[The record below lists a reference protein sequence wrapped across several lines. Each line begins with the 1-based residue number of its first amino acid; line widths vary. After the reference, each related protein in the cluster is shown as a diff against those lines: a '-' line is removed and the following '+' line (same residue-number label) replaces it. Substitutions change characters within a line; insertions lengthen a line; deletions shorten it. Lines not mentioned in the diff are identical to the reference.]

1 MAHPVTV
8 LVLTPS
14 VCGHYYGEVIAGL
27 SREVAASG
35 GRIVLVQTL
44 DGGTRRDEESELSAF
59 STPVAWSE
67 VDGVVSITTAGSGSY
82 LQRLRDAG
90 KPVVL
95 ASTRMPGFQAP
106 LAVPD
111 NHGGTVA
118 AVEHLIA
125 HGHTRIGFVGN
136 LAQPDVYDRYAAYVQ
151 ALEAHDLVP
160 DPALVFAAPNNDFPG
175 GARAAQDVLSASE
188 RPTALMVGTDRN
200 AIGLMRTLSS
210 AGLAIPGDV
219 AVVGFD
225 NMEEAGFS
233 SPPLTSVNQRF
244 GEVGALAARLVLA
257 QIRGDEVPFTAHV
270 LPTAPLELRG
280 SCGCATDALGTGIG
294 GTGQPLD
301 VAPAMS
307 RDELEHALYTS
318 LLSGHDGT
326 DEAMRAAVVDA
337 VGGAGRLRHRH
348 DITAAEIQSLL
359 TSLHGLTTRP
369 EILRRIA
376 GAVMYFLQHGGPV
389 ASDRH
394 PTGAAT
400 GNLSQVSTALWQ
412 LQAGAFLQQAETT
425 QTALQEQY
433 VVDAAMRDAGGSDPR
448 GLDWLGATDVE
459 AGVLALWQDAPASG
473 RLRIAGSYDPAGL
486 LPDLVGTSTVPQ
498 SFPPNAL
505 VGAPRTRDRSV
516 CIVIPLCTANRDWG
530 LLAVVGDINTT
541 SALETYRHW
550 AAQLCASLEAQE
562 LQDAV
567 RTSEERYALAAR
579 ASNDGLWEWSPRT
592 REVFM
597 SDRCH
602 ALLDLPPGGGDDMR
616 ETLLGLVHP
625 DDLPGIRRVMGG
637 VIRGVAETASIEYRC
652 RSSDG
657 TYRWVLARAL
667 GVRSADGSIDRV
679 VGSLSDIHERH
690 SLEDQLRENALYD
703 ALTGLPNRRMFLSR
717 LNDAVA
723 LWHRSQTPFAV
734 IFLDLDGFKAINDSL
749 GHQIGDRVLTAV
761 GTRIKQELREVD
773 TGARF
778 GGDEFAILLHDT
790 AEDGVLQVAQRVQ
803 RRLAEPI
810 DLDGHVFAIGASLGV
825 ATSAIDYTSA
835 EDVLRDADTAMYG
848 AKETERG
855 TMSFFDSSMHE
866 QVVHDLQLNAELRR
880 ALDEHQ
886 FEMHY
891 QPIVNLVTGRTDRF
905 EALVRWRHP
914 ARGLVLPDQF
924 LPAMMETGSII
935 ELGHWIIGDVCRQ
948 LAAWGPG
955 VANVA
960 LNVSDR
966 EFWHSGLL
974 THLVSSLER
983 HRITADR
990 LTVEITEGVIMRRPD
1005 VALRLMQDMHEAGFE
1020 LHIDDFG
1027 TGYSSLETLHRF
1039 PVDAFKIDR
1048 SFIAGLTTSD
1058 RTEELVRAIITM
1070 GKALGLAVV
1079 AEGVETPE
1087 QLRFLQD
1094 IGCRAAQGFL
1104 FMPAVPAEQA
1114 PGLLARVLGQRST
1127 DPETVPRISRGTVNG
1142 GHGRGDHGQQ
1152 PVSLAGADR

>member
-1 MAHPVTV
+1 
-8 LVLTPS
+8 
-14 VCGHYYGEVIAGL
+14 
-27 SREVAASG
+27 
-35 GRIVLVQTL
+35 
-44 DGGTRRDEESELSAF
+44 
-59 STPVAWSE
+59 
-67 VDGVVSITTAGSGSY
+67 
-82 LQRLRDAG
+82 
-90 KPVVL
+90 
-95 ASTRMPGFQAP
+95 
-106 LAVPD
+106 
-111 NHGGTVA
+111 
-118 AVEHLIA
+118 
-125 HGHTRIGFVGN
+125 
-136 LAQPDVYDRYAAYVQ
+136 
-151 ALEAHDLVP
+151 
-160 DPALVFAAPNNDFPG
+160 
-175 GARAAQDVLSASE
+175 
-188 RPTALMVGTDRN
+188 
-200 AIGLMRTLSS
+200 
-210 AGLAIPGDV
+210 
-219 AVVGFD
+219 
-225 NMEEAGFS
+225 
-233 SPPLTSVNQRF
+233 
-244 GEVGALAARLVLA
+244 
-257 QIRGDEVPFTAHV
+257 
-270 LPTAPLELRG
+270 
-280 SCGCATDALGTGIG
+280 
-294 GTGQPLD
+294 
-301 VAPAMS
+301 
-307 RDELEHALYTS
+307 
-318 LLSGHDGT
+318 
-326 DEAMRAAVVDA
+326 
-337 VGGAGRLRHRH
+337 
-348 DITAAEIQSLL
+348 
-359 TSLHGLTTRP
+359 
-369 EILRRIA
+369 
-376 GAVMYFLQHGGPV
+376 
-389 ASDRH
+389 
-394 PTGAAT
+394 
-400 GNLSQVSTALWQ
+400 
-412 LQAGAFLQQAETT
+412 
-425 QTALQEQY
+425 
-433 VVDAAMRDAGGSDPR
+433 
-448 GLDWLGATDVE
+448 
-459 AGVLALWQDAPASG
+459 
-473 RLRIAGSYDPAGL
+473 
-486 LPDLVGTSTVPQ
+486 
-498 SFPPNAL
+498 
-505 VGAPRTRDRSV
+505 
-516 CIVIPLCTANRDWG
+516 
-530 LLAVVGDINTT
+530 
-541 SALETYRHW
+541 
-550 AAQLCASLEAQE
+550 
-562 LQDAV
+562 
-567 RTSEERYALAAR
+567 
-579 ASNDGLWEWSPRT
+579 
-592 REVFM
+592 
-597 SDRCH
+597 
-602 ALLDLPPGGGDDMR
+602 
-616 ETLLGLVHP
+616 
-625 DDLPGIRRVMGG
+625 
-637 VIRGVAETASIEYRC
+637 
-652 RSSDG
+652 
-657 TYRWVLARAL
+657 
-667 GVRSADGSIDRV
+667 
-679 VGSLSDIHERH
+679 
-690 SLEDQLRENALYD
+690 
-703 ALTGLPNRRMFLSR
+703 MFLGR

-825 ATSAIDYTSA
+825 ATFAIDYTSA

>member
-27 SREVAASG
+27 SREVAGSG

-44 DGGTRRDEESELSAF
+44 DGGSRRDEESELSAF
-59 STPVAWSE
+59 STPLAWSD
-67 VDGVVSITTAGSGSY
+67 VDGVVSITTAVSGSY

-95 ASTRMPGFQAP
+95 ASTRMPDFQAP

-111 NHGGTVA
+111 NHGGTFA

-151 ALEAHDLVP
+151 ALESHDLAP
-160 DPALVFAAPNNDFPG
+160 DPTLVFAAPNNDFPG
-175 GARAAQDVLSASE
+175 GARAAEDVLAASE

-200 AIGLMRTLSS
+200 AIGLMRTLSG
-210 AGLAIPGDV
+210 AGVAIPGDI

-233 SPPLTSVNQRF
+233 SPPLSSVNQRF

-294 GTGQPLD
+294 GTGRSLD
-301 VAPAMS
+301 VSPAML
-307 RDELEHALYTS
+307 RNELEHVLYTS
-318 LLSGHDGT
+318 LLSGHNGT
-326 DEAMRAAVVDA
+326 DEAMRAAVVET
-337 VGGAGRLRHRH
+337 VGQAGRLLHRH

-359 TSLHGLTTRP
+359 ASLHGLTARP
-369 EILRRIA
+369 EVLRRIA
-376 GAVMYFLQHGGPV
+376 GAVMHFLQHGALM
-389 ASDRH
+389 ASERQD
-394 PTGAAT
+394 TDQAIGD
-400 GNLSQVSTALWQ
+400 LSHLSTALWQ
-412 LQAGAFLQQAETT
+412 LQAGAFLQQAEST
-425 QTALQEQY
+425 QTALEEQY
-433 VVDAAMRDAGGSDPR
+433 VVDAAMRDAGGHDPR
-448 GLDWLGATDVE
+448 SLDWLAATHVE
-459 AGVLALWQDAPASG
+459 AGVLALWDDAASPAQ
-473 RLRIAGSYDPAGL
+473 LLIAGSYDPAGL
-486 LPDLVGTSTVPQ
+486 LPDLVGSATAPER
-498 SFPPNAL
+498 FPPRAL
-505 VGAPRTRDRSV
+505 VGAHRMRERSV
-516 CIVIPLCTANRDWG
+516 CIVIPVCTRTRDWG

-550 AAQLCASLEAQE
+550 AAQLCASFEAQE

-579 ASNDGLWEWSPRT
+579 ASNDGLWEWSTST
-592 REVFM
+592 RKVFL
-597 SDRCH
+597 SDRCRTMLNVQPDREH
-602 ALLDLPPGGGDDMR
+602 DLLATMVA
-616 ETLLGLVHP
+616 LVHP
-625 DDLPGIRRVMGG
+625 DDLAELRQVMGG
-637 VIRGVAETASIEYRC
+637 VIRGVVETASTEC
-652 RSSDG
+652 RFGIGDG
-657 TYRWVLARAL
+657 AYRWVQVRAL
-667 GVRSADGSIDRV
+667 GVRSLNGSIERV
-679 VGSLSDIHERH
+679 VGSMSDIHERH

-703 ALTGLPNRRMFLSR
+703 ALTGLPNRRMFLGR
-717 LNDAVA
+717 LNQAVA
-723 LWHRSQTPFAV
+723 LWHRAQTPFAV

-749 GHQIGDRVLTAV
+749 GHQIGDRVLSAV
-761 GTRIKQELREVD
+761 GTRIRQELREAD

-790 AEDGVLQVAQRVQ
+790 DEDGVRQVAQRVQ
-803 RRLAEPI
+803 RRLSQAI

-855 TMSFFDSSMHE
+855 TVSFFDASMHE
-866 QVVHDLQLNAELRR
+866 QAMHDLQLNAELRR
-880 ALDEHQ
+880 ALEERQ

-891 QPIVNLVTGRTDRF
+891 QPIVNLVSGRTDRF

-914 ARGLVLPDQF
+914 VRGLVLPDQF
-924 LPAMMETGSII
+924 LPAMMETGAII
-935 ELGHWIIGDVCRQ
+935 ELGRWIIGDVCRQ
-948 LAAWGPG
+948 LGAWGPG

-974 THLVSSLER
+974 PHLVASLKR
-983 HRITADR
+983 HQLTADR
-990 LTVEITEGVIMRRPD
+990 ITIEITEGVIMRRPD
-1005 VALRLMQDMHEAGFE
+1005 VALRLMRDMHTAGFE

-1048 SFIAGLTTSD
+1048 SFIAGLTTSE

-1079 AEGVETPE
+1079 AEGVETEE
-1087 QLRFLQD
+1087 QLHFLQE

-1104 FMPAVPAEQA
+1104 FMPAVPADAA
-1114 PGLLARVLGQRST
+1114 PGLLTRVLAQHSSSPEAGLRNSGGASDDADTRS
-1127 DPETVPRISRGTVNG
+1127 
-1142 GHGRGDHGQQ
+1142 HHAKH
-1152 PVSLAGADR
+1152 PVGLAGAAR